1 MALLISLEWGQALP
15 ECLTKG
21 VIVDLDKT
29 VESIHAAL
37 EEAERMVGYKINE
50 VYAGMVGSHVSLIN
64 NRGVV
69 AVSREDKEITEEDTA
84 RVLQAAKVIAIPRIE
99 KLSMSYP
106 GICC

>member
-1 MALLISLEWGQALP
+1 MVKRKTVTGLDIGTSNVRVVVGEFNVDGTINIIGVGTSPSGGLR
-15 ECLTKG
+15 KG

-64 NRGVV
+64 RG
-69 AVSREDKEITEEDTA
+69 
-84 RVLQAAKVIAIPRIE
+84 
-99 KLSMSYP
+99 
-106 GICC
+106 